1 MNENLEKESNKLFK
15 RRLQRVHVATGISFS
30 LLMYVAVFFGIFAI
44 LLPYIQVWE
53 KPSRH
58 YQIAG
63 ITKIDYGSMIDP
75 VLADSDYPK
84 MNGVTVILPGYM
96 PYGRHALSGTL
107 FNNL

>member
-15 RRLQRVHVATGISFS
+15 QRLQRVHVATGISFS
-30 LLMYVAVFFGIFAI
+30 LLMYVAVFFGVFAI

-58 YQIAG
+58 YQIAD

-75 VLADSDYPK
+75 VVETHELGHLNA
-84 MNGVTVILPGYM
+84 
-96 PYGRHALSGTL
+96 
-107 FNNL
+107 